1 MAAISNIVLNNG
13 TDDVTFVPQNKDG
26 ATVVWAFK
34 GTSAELDSRIV
45 ATGKWTS
52 GSAYRKVRYVL
63 NVPYVVTDL
72 NNQKTYHNGYVNVDL
87 NVPKN
92 MPVSDI
98 TTLRNY
104 LKSLMDDTIIAD
116 QFDNGNNPY

>member
-1 MAAISNIVLNNG
+1 MAVISNIVLNDG
-13 TDDVTFVPQNKDG
+13 TTDRTFVPQNKDG
-26 ATVVWAFK
+26 ATTVWAFK
-34 GTSAELDSRIV
+34 GASAELDSRIV

-52 GSAYRKVRYVL
+52 GAYRKVRYVL
-63 NVPYVVTDL
+63 NVPYVETDL

-92 MPVSDI
+92 MPVASI
-98 TTLRNY
+98 TVLRNY
-104 LKSLMDDTIIAD
+104 LKNLLANAIVAD